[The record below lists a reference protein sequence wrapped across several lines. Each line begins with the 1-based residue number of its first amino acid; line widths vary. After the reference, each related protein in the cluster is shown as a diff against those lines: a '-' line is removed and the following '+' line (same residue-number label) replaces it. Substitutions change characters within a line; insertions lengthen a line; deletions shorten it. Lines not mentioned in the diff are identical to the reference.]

1 MILTSLAAYYERLL
15 ANGAVQPPGFQEK
28 EIAWIVTIDR
38 DGQVVGLS
46 RTGDGK
52 RGGKFKVPA
61 EIKRS
66 VNIAANLLWDNAEYV
81 LGVARAGADGKQA
94 AKVPLR
100 HAAFMQRLT
109 DLPESVKADEGVTA
123 VRDLLPKFDDN
134 AMTETWRMM
143 AGDREVMAQ
152 PRAGFVRNV
161 MFSHWYQHRGQF
173 SVYLRLLNVA
183 VPASWG
189 PSADEAMAFEHK
201 AEAAVAAK

>member
-1 MILTSLAAYYERLL
+1 
-15 ANGAVQPPGFQEK
+15 
-28 EIAWIVTIDR
+28 
-38 DGQVVGLS
+38 
-46 RTGDGK
+46 
-52 RGGKFKVPA
+52 
-61 EIKRS
+61 
-66 VNIAANLLWDNAEYV
+66 
-81 LGVARAGADGKQA
+81 
-94 AKVPLR
+94 
-100 HAAFMQRLT
+100 
-109 DLPESVKADEGVTA
+109 
-123 VRDLLPKFDDN
+123 
-134 AMTETWRMM
+134 MTETWRMM